1 MSASTGLIQ
10 SYQVPSPEP
19 VSIYALADPRT
30 GEVRYIGKAVDPVR
44 RLQQHLTPFQLSR
57 YKSKKNSWIKSLLD
71 AGVTP
76 TLHVLELVDYQAANE
91 AEIRWIAKALGMG
104 ARLTNGTAGGDGGAI
119 TDPDAKARVRAAH
132 VGRKTSDATK
142 KKMSISA
149 KARITPEERE
159 RLRSISNGKPPVHHG
174 EKNPRTKLS
183 DEQVRSLRERAA
195 AGEYQPDL
203 AAEYGITR
211 ASVTQLVT
219 GQTRAAAGGPIRK
232 PRPRTVFTDDQVEC
246 VRRLHG
252 EGKSQVYL
260 ARRFGI
266 SQPHISDLIS
276 HKRRPIRP
284 GPGGF

>member
-10 SYQVPSPEP
+10 SYQVPSAEP

-174 EKNPRTKLS
+174 EKNPMTKLS
-183 DEQVRSLRERAA
+183 DVQVRQLRELAA
-195 AGEYQPDL
+195 AGEDLRSL
-203 AAEYGITR
+203 AAEFGITP
-211 ASVTQLVT
+211 ASVTQLVC
-219 GQTRAAAGGPIRK
+219 GRFRLAAGGPIREAK
-232 PRPRTVFTDDQVEC
+232 PRQKLSNEDVVKI
-246 VRRLHG
+246 RRLAAG
-252 EGKSQVYL
+252 GVSQTEI
-260 ARRFGI
+260 ARRYGVHP
-266 SQPHISDLIS
+266 SHICKTLAGQ
-276 HKRRPIRP
+276 RRCVAND
-284 GPGGF
+284 